1 MKPAKRGIVY
11 LVGAGPGD
19 PGLISVKGKELLQS
33 CDVVIYDALV
43 HEMLIATLPSR
54 VQRIFAG
61 KRGFKESTPQD
72 KINLILVSEAQK
84 GKRVVRLKGGDPLLF
99 GRGSEEM
106 EYLREHKVDFEIVP
120 GITSAIAAPAWAGI
134 PVTHRSISRSVAIVT
149 GHLQAGEDV
158 DNLEIPDADTLVFL
172 MAMQNLSCLIERI
185 LAESKFSRKTPA
197 AIIQNGTLP
206 DQKIVYGTLGTIIQ
220 KKEEN
225 NIGAPAAFVVGNTAK
240 FAKKLSW
247 YKPQS
252 LAGKRVVVLRTPEQ
266 SDELL
271 KELYKNGASVVPW
284 PIIEIKP
291 RTRELASLTADFISK
306 FTMIIFTSPNGV
318 RLFMD
323 AFFSINI
330 DSRYFHGKKIYTL
343 GGGTAVVLKKYGI
356 IPDGIP
362 DKFVAEGLLKILPER
377 LNGENVLI
385 PRASVARNVLIETL
399 KKRGASV
406 TEFKVYDTIRVK
418 SEYCPVKDGDFVL
431 FTSSS
436 TAEFFFE
443 NQLSAKKNIIPC
455 CIGDITAATVKK
467 LFKGNCFVAENA
479 SIPALIECVKIAAGV
494 THKSRS
500 KKGD

>member
-1 MKPAKRGIVY
+1 M
-11 LVGAGPGD
+11 
-19 PGLISVKGKELLQS
+19 
-33 CDVVIYDALV
+33 
-43 HEMLIATLPSR
+43 
-54 VQRIFAG
+54 
-61 KRGFKESTPQD
+61 
-72 KINLILVSEAQK
+72 
-84 GKRVVRLKGGDPLLF
+84 
-99 GRGSEEM
+99 
-106 EYLREHKVDFEIVP
+106 
-120 GITSAIAAPAWAGI
+120 
-134 PVTHRSISRSVAIVT
+134 
-149 GHLQAGEDV
+149 
-158 DNLEIPDADTLVFL
+158 
-172 MAMQNLSCLIERI
+172 
-185 LAESKFSRKTPA
+185 
-197 AIIQNGTLP
+197 
-206 DQKIVYGTLGTIIQ
+206 
-220 KKEEN
+220 
-225 NIGAPAAFVVGNTAK
+225 
-240 FAKKLSW
+240 
-247 YKPQS
+247 
-252 LAGKRVVVLRTPEQ
+252 
-266 SDELL
+266 
-271 KELYKNGASVVPW
+271 
-284 PIIEIKP
+284 
-291 RTRELASLTADFISK
+291 
-306 FTMIIFTSPNGV
+306 
-318 RLFMD
+318 
-323 AFFSINI
+323 
-330 DSRYFHGKKIYTL
+330 
-343 GGGTAVVLKKYGI
+343 VLKKYGI